1 MEQLILVFY
10 INIDNMSTQRA
21 MEYLQDIQENVKNKP
36 EGSIQYIIPVK
47 DQETKIECIN
57 PKIVTEEQ
65 YNEILEKLNSIEYL
79 SSLPEEIKM
88 IKIKLGTL

>member
-10 INIDNMSTQRA
+10 INIDNMTTQQA
-21 MEYLQDIQENVKNKP
+21 MGYLHDIQQNVKNKP

-57 PKIVTEEQ
+57 PKIVTQEQ
-65 YNEILEKLNSIEYL
+65 YDEILEKLNSIEYL
-79 SSLPEEIKM
+79 SGLPEDIKM
-88 IKIKLGTL
+88 RRIKLGTL